1 MTGLFG
7 IKYRGFPAID
17 DVLVARAYNLMNAF
31 SIGLR
36 SGLYDGSYTISAP
49 AASMALLTH
58 NGQRDSSGFRCTQ
71 SSHRIDL
78 EMAARQTSQGVHHLA
93 RPLRT
98 IASPRLFP
106 N

>member
-1 MTGLFG
+1 MFG

-17 DVLVARAYNLMNAF
+17 DVLVARAFNLMNAF

-36 SGLYDGSYTISAP
+36 YGLYAGSYRSSAP
-49 AASMALLTH
+49 SASIERRTH
-58 NGQRDSSGFRCTQ
+58 NGQRDSSGFRFTQ
-71 SSHRIDL
+71 SSRRIDL
-78 EMAARQTSQGVHHLA
+78 EMAARQTSQGVHHLD